1 MNWSEGSA
9 SGEVWHSDFLR
20 RKTNLEKQLYSPNNN
35 ASEEQRKAYELLF
48 GRNGFKPQN
57 LCLVG
62 VGGAGKTW
70 IAKKLSNLLQC
81 VFFCPGEVIRCAP
94 LGRQACGFHPDAR
107 TIHSIIRL
115 RPNSKHQY
123 PESLFQI
130 QEHLKHSTDLEDNF
144 SAVKVFIVSEAFMCN
159 SPHLE
164 AILMHVKSL
173 SPDCKFLFD
182 GDCMQLLMKPTRD
195 YPGIP
200 FLTRDRFQEVCPNT
214 QIIVF
219 EKCMT
224 YRIQNA
230 VKLAHMGKMRLG
242 IAEQDTID
250 YLKNAKIPKEQH
262 PVLRVFANA
271 RPAAEFNE
279 QKLNLALKTSKSKS
293 FTVLQAKDFWTDS
306 KVATTMSANEDQSL
320 SVEANIKVVQGA
332 PILIVQNHLAEKSFG
347 QQQGQKL
354 HVGNGTTGIF
364 REYELAT
371 DSIIVDVQ
379 LSDRREYVRI
389 KRWNFFTE
397 MKTRSQFPI
406 MLAWAA
412 TIQKIQ
418 GMEFK
423 FLEADFCLNYYAT
436 PSSGRS
442 DFFQGCAYM
451 VFTRAEIVAVIGD
464 ITLHLL
470 NNVNSWCLQW
480 WKSQVSLWNN
490 FRKTQGLERTPVF
503 RNAIHQH
510 NWHAAQLQQI
520 ANNRISAKET
530 QINLKRKRVHNCDN
544 ELVSNRLK
552 PASIPAHLCSD
563 GSVFVPEAET
573 NVEVA
578 AKASANAENDAKAKA
593 ETEAKSHA
601 AAIHSATPAVRP
613 AAAQA
618 LVPVPAPVSGPA
630 LAPDSN
636 SAPAPALAPAVSA
649 TAAKRRA
656 GESVSAT
663 ADNLPAHAP
672 GPAPASALVTTNT
685 VLLPSKEK
693 VVHAHRLLSAHA
705 AKQPADNQLES
716 ASGSAKRTPAP
727 ASASAVKYKGQAHDG
742 GPSVSASAFDV
753 ASALSKAKQIL
764 PTKFTSLFIAQAQ
777 AQAQAQALPVTGLK
791 RQTSLPGQSCHS
803 SVFPA
808 TKTFASTKKLK
819 LFPTIEKI
827 GGLIEV

>member
-1 MNWSEGSA
+1 M
-9 SGEVWHSDFLR
+9 
-20 RKTNLEKQLYSPNNN
+20 
-35 ASEEQRKAYELLF
+35 
-48 GRNGFKPQN
+48 
-57 LCLVG
+57 G

-107 TIHSIIRL
+107 TIHAIIRL

-123 PESLFQI
+123 TESLFEI
-130 QEHLKHSTDLEDNF
+130 QEHLKRSTDLKDTF

-164 AILMHVKSL
+164 AVLMHVKSL

-279 QKLNLALKTSKSKS
+279 QKLKLAVKHSKSKS
-293 FTVLQAKDFWTDS
+293 LTVLQAKEFWTDS

-332 PILIVQNHLAEKSFG
+332 PILIVQNHLAEKCFG

-389 KRWNFFTE
+389 KRWNFFSE

-464 ITLHLL
+464 ITLPLL

-490 FRKTQGLERTPVF
+490 FKKTKGLEKTPVF

-544 ELVSNRLK
+544 EPVSNRLK

-563 GSVFVPEAET
+563 GSAFVPDDDCELIVLDT
-573 NVEVA
+573 
-578 AKASANAENDAKAKA
+578 
-593 ETEAKSHA
+593 
-601 AAIHSATPAVRP
+601 P
-613 AAAQA
+613 AAACHETPAAKGQKRLCTTGRNTAFISNDQA
-618 LVPVPAPVSGPA
+618 EAEAKANAAAEPKVKADDEAKVKAKVPAPASVVSATNDSNFGYNGDEYMFASDVTAAPDYRSTSTNRGAHVLTVA
-630 LAPDSN
+630 LATAPLSAPV
-636 SAPAPALAPAVSA
+636 SALVTAFAATTSVPAPAPASFASNLAPAPGQSSSQSLS
-649 TAAKRRA
+649 KRHR
-656 GESVSAT
+656 VV
-663 ADNLPAHAP
+663 LPAP
-672 GPAPASALVTTNT
+672 FNSQFVRAPASGLT
-685 VLLPSKEK
+685 S
-693 VVHAHRLLSAHA
+693 
-705 AKQPADNQLES
+705 
-716 ASGSAKRTPAP
+716 AP
-727 ASASAVKYKGQAHDG
+727 ASEKKRRFF
-742 GPSVSASAFDV
+742 PKIETV
-753 ASALSKAKQIL
+753 ANIVEVRKRLEMFRSIE
-764 PTKFTSLFIAQAQ
+764 LFIMS
-777 AQAQAQALPVTGLK
+777 P
-791 RQTSLPGQSCHS
+791 QSCY
-803 SVFPA
+803 
-808 TKTFASTKKLK
+808 
-819 LFPTIEKI
+819 
-827 GGLIEV
+827 GEVVTNPSLLRQYNAFRLAAHVYFVWT